1 MNNERYQ
8 QLKQAELGAIIS
20 ILAYVIVS
28 ILKLSIGNIA
38 DSEALR
44 ADGLNNFTDILA
56 SIAVLI
62 GLRISRKPADNEHR
76 YGHWKA
82 ENIASL
88 VTSFIMLLVGIEVLY
103 SSIRSF
109 MDKETWSPDIT
120 AAIVGIFSAILM
132 YIVYYFNKKL
142 AEKVKSP
149 GLLAAA
155 KDNRSD
161 AWTSIGT
168 AIAVFAAS
176 FQLGWLDTLAAMVV
190 GLLILKT
197 AVDIFRESSFSLSDG
212 FDQAE
217 LVRYKET
224 IEKIPEVRQ
233 VKDIRGRN
241 YGSNIYVDI
250 TVLMDSDLTVKE
262 SHTVSDIIE
271 HRLFEKFQVHETD
284 VHVEPFIEK

>member
-109 MDKETWSPDIT
+109 MDKETGSPDIT

-155 KDNRSD
+155 KD